1 MKEKILRVLLFRHK
15 HVHPHEKTFKLG
27 LGLRRTLSQRSMQ
40 SLGEEKNEKST
51 QDMLNL
57 ENGFSKEGQNFSA
70 QEGLKRTGSFVLD
83 SFRRIDSTENMM
95 KARKKDIL
103 TYVEEGTEGAVVL
116 VGADKDIEK
125 PIVAFVRLA
134 QAILM
139 PNPKFAM
146 VAYKV
151 EEKHELLSA
160 INTFLDDS
168 VVLPPGDWDRKHIMP
183 INEIMEMK
191 QRRKERQNLNQLPAE
206 MAVDTQS
213 KGEDEKSEGDRPK
226 RNPMERTKVPFG
238 GLILDIK
245 ERYPKYLSD
254 FKDGLNPQCL
264 AAIIFIYFACLS
276 GGIAFGG
283 LMAEKTNNAIGI
295 SETLLISCAA
305 GIFYSLFSGC
315 PLIIIGSTGPML
327 LFDDALFKFS
337 DTYMPGKFLYW
348 RTWVGIWTFVIS
360 LIVACVQG
368 STLVQYFTKF
378 IKDIFASLISL
389 VFIYEAVNKL
399 AKIFAKNSLMA
410 AADYCNAYAEIC
422 GSHQTI

>member
-1 MKEKILRVLLFRHK
+1 
-15 HVHPHEKTFKLG
+15 
-27 LGLRRTLSQRSMQ
+27 
-40 SLGEEKNEKST
+40 
-51 QDMLNL
+51 
-57 ENGFSKEGQNFSA
+57 
-70 QEGLKRTGSFVLD
+70 
-83 SFRRIDSTENMM
+83 M

-116 VGADKDIEK
+116 VGADQDIEK

-134 QAILM
+134 QAIIMPNTIEAELPVRFIFILLTPSGNFNMDPHEIGRSFSTLM
-139 PNPKFAM
+139 SNPKFAM
-146 VAYKV
+146 VAYNV
-151 EEKHELLSA
+151 EEKHEMLNA

-168 VVLPPGDWDRKHIMP
+168 VVLPPGDWDRKHILP

-191 QRRKERQNLNQLPAE
+191 QRRKERQNLKDGLPTALSAMDSQPKGDDNQS
-206 MAVDTQS
+206 D
-213 KGEDEKSEGDRPK
+213 GEPPK
-226 RNPMERTKVPFG
+226 RNPLDRTKVPFG
-238 GLILDIK
+238 GLIGDIK
-245 ERYPKYLSD
+245 QRYPKYLSD

-399 AKIFAKNSLMA
+399 AKIFSKHPLMLSTS
-410 AADYCNAYAEIC
+410 YCDQYERLNATEPCFQKGNNYNMMNISAQEAEKSIFLIIYLI
-422 GSHQTI
+422 TN

>member
-1 MKEKILRVLLFRHK
+1 
-15 HVHPHEKTFKLG
+15 
-27 LGLRRTLSQRSMQ
+27 
-40 SLGEEKNEKST
+40 
-51 QDMLNL
+51 
-57 ENGFSKEGQNFSA
+57 
-70 QEGLKRTGSFVLD
+70 
-83 SFRRIDSTENMM
+83 MM

-134 QAILM
+134 QAIIMPNTIEAELPVRFIFILLTPSGDFNLDPHEIGRSFSTLM
-139 PNPKFAM
+139 SNPKFAM

-151 EEKHELLSA
+151 EEKHELLNA

-213 KGEDEKSEGDRPK
+213 KGEDEKSEGERPK

-264 AAIIFIYFACLS
+264 AAIIFIYFAALS
-276 GGIAFGG
+276 GAVAFGG
-283 LMAEKTNNAIGI
+283 LMGEFNN
-295 SETLLISCAA
+295 LCAHE
-305 GIFYSLFSGC
+305 
-315 PLIIIGSTGPML
+315 
-327 LFDDALFKFS
+327 
-337 DTYMPGKFLYW
+337 
-348 RTWVGIWTFVIS
+348 
-360 LIVACVQG
+360 IV
-368 STLVQYFTKF
+368 
-378 IKDIFASLISL
+378 
-389 VFIYEAVNKL
+389 
-399 AKIFAKNSLMA
+399 
-410 AADYCNAYAEIC
+410 
-422 GSHQTI
+422 